1 MSCTALKTSALVA
14 LALLAGGDVH
24 AQASANVTVD
34 PGLYSALRLRSVGP
48 SRGGR
53 STAVTGY
60 RDRMHTFLMGAAG
73 GGIWRTDDAGQSW
86 RNISDGYLGVGP
98 VGALAVAPSNPNIV
112 YAGTGSGGVRGNVS
126 VGDGM
131 YRSTDDGKSWQHVGL
146 PESRHINRIQV
157 HPTNPDRVFV
167 AALGSVFGPSEDR
180 GVYRTTDGG
189 RSWTKVLYVDRGTGA
204 IDLVMSPDDA
214 NTLYAAMWTAER
226 KPWAMFSGSRAGG
239 VFKTTDGGES
249 WQKLGGGLP
258 EMIGR
263 IGIAISP
270 ARPDRVYVLA
280 EAEGALR
287 GLYRSEDRGATFRQ
301 VSGDQNMMA
310 RPWYYTHVDAHPTDA
325 DVVFINNESF
335 FRSDDGGRTLVNI
348 PTPHGDNHDLWINPD
363 HPNIWIQSNDGG
375 ANVTFTDGATW
386 STQYNQPTGEY
397 YTVVTDDRF
406 PYRLYAPQ
414 QDNTTLSVPSVVT
427 HGLTPFENWF
437 AGPGCET
444 GPLAV
449 DPRNPDIIYG
459 ACKGWVNR
467 LDRSSDQLREIWIW
481 PQEGHGLPNAEY
493 KYREQWNSQLRF
505 SPHDPGVLYHTSQHV
520 HRTRDEGQNWEV
532 ISPDLT
538 RWEEHKQL
546 HTERPGGP
554 LTYDQTGVE
563 VYGTVFAFE
572 ESPLQRGLFWAGS
585 DDGAVHISR
594 DAGASWQDITP
605 PGLPLHSTVNEI
617 VLSPFAAGRAFAV
630 VHRYRMDDF
639 HPYIYRTDD
648 FGASWKLLT
657 DGRNGIPAD
666 HPTRTVQEDPA
677 GRGLLYA
684 GTEFGL
690 FISFDD
696 GAHWQ
701 SFQQNLPRTPVMDLL
716 VRGSDLIVATQGRGL
731 WILDDLTPLHQID
744 ARMAAAD
751 RALFKPRTTTRMRMA
766 RTGRGGEWPENP
778 PDGAM
783 IFYRWATQQSGEV
796 TLEIRDAAGAL
807 VRTFTSSGPGSR
819 EEVFQAMREPVVTLV
834 GDPRVGTSAGMH
846 RLVWDLKYPPAYLAP
861 GVNEGFRER
870 IAVVT
875 GETDGPYA
883 LPGTYT
889 ATLRTADGWTQSQT
903 FDVVMDP
910 RVQSTYAELKETF
923 DLGIRA
929 RDRITSIQL
938 GVARGQARLREL
950 DAAMAAGGAGA
961 REAAR
966 QKADLEAVLGQ
977 LYKHGLTGDHADLRP
992 QLTTDYANILTLIYG
1007 ADTRPPSNAYPRME
1021 ELDVRYQELMD
1032 RLTLLLE
1039 RPIADR

>member
-1 MSCTALKTSALVA
+1 M
-14 LALLAGGDVH
+14 
-24 AQASANVTVD
+24 D
-34 PGLYSALRLRSVGP
+34 PGLYAALQLRSVGP

-60 RDRMHTFLMGAAG
+60 RDRMHTFLMGAVG
-73 GGIWRTDDAGQSW
+73 GGIWRTDDAGQTW
-86 RNISDGYLGVGP
+86 RNVSDGYLGVGP
-98 VGALAVAPSNPNIV
+98 IGALAVASSNSNIV

-126 VGDGM
+126 VGDGV
-131 YRSTDDGKSWQHVGL
+131 YRTTDDGKSWQNIGL
-146 PESRHINRIQV
+146 PESRHINRIQI
-157 HPTNPDRVFV
+157 HPTNPDRVYV
-167 AALGSVFGPSEDR
+167 AALGSIFGPSETR

-189 RSWTKVLYVDRGTGA
+189 KSWKKILYVDRGTGA

-239 VFKTTDGGES
+239 VFKTADGGET
-249 WQKLGGGLP
+249 WKKLGGGLP

-263 IGIAISP
+263 IGIAVSP
-270 ARPDRVYVLA
+270 ARPDRVWVLL

-301 VSGDQNMMA
+301 VNGDQSMMA
-310 RPWYYTHVDAHPTDA
+310 RPWYYTHVQSHPTNP
-325 DVVFINNESF
+325 DVVFINNEDF
-335 FRSDDGGRTLVNI
+335 FRSDDAGLSLVQI

-363 HPNIWIQSNDGG
+363 HPEIWIQSNDGG
-375 ANVTFTDGATW
+375 ANITFTNGATW

-397 YTVVTDDRF
+397 YTVVTDNRF

-414 QDNTTLSVPSVVT
+414 QDNTTVSVPSAVT
-427 HGLTPFENWF
+427 HGLTPYENWF
-437 AGPGCET
+437 AGSGCET

-459 ACKGWVNR
+459 GCKGWVSR
-467 LDRSSDQLREIWIW
+467 MDRTSDQVREIWIW

-505 SPHDPGVLYHTSQHV
+505 SPHDPGVIYHTSQHV
-520 HRTRDEGQNWEV
+520 HRTRDEGQAWEV

-546 HTERPGGP
+546 HVERPGGP

-585 DDGAVHISR
+585 DDGAIHISR
-594 DAGASWQDITP
+594 DGGTSWQNVTP

-617 VLSPFAAGRAFAV
+617 VLSPYAAGRAFAV
-630 VHRYRMDDF
+630 IHRYRMDDF
-639 HPYIYRTDD
+639 HPYIYGTND

-657 DGRNGIPAD
+657 DGTNGIPAN
-666 HPTRTVQEDPA
+666 HPTRTIQEDPA
-677 GRGLLYA
+677 RRGLLYA

-731 WILDDLTPLHQID
+731 WILDDLTPLYQLD

-751 RALFKPRTTTRMRMA
+751 KVLFKPRTTTRMRLA

-783 IFYRWATQQSGEV
+783 IYYRWATPSAGQA
-796 TLEIRDAAGAL
+796 TLEIRDGAGAL
-807 VRTFTSSGPGSR
+807 VRTFTSSGPGTK
-819 EEVFQAMREPVVTLV
+819 EEIFKAMREPTVTIV
-834 GDPRVGTSAGMH
+834 GDPKVRTSAGMH
-846 RLVWDLKYPPAYLAP
+846 RLVWDLHYPPAYLAP
-861 GVNEGFRER
+861 GVNEGIGER

-875 GETDGPYA
+875 GDTDGPYA

-889 ATLRTADGWTQSQT
+889 ATLRTADGWSQSQT

-910 RVQSTYAELKETF
+910 RVKSTLAELKETF

-929 RDRITSIQL
+929 RDRITGIQL
-938 GVARGQARLREL
+938 GVARGQARIKEL
-950 DAAMAAGGAGA
+950 DAAIAAGGAGA
-961 REAAR
+961 QEAAR
-966 QKADLEAVLGQ
+966 QKTELEGVLGK

-992 QLTTDYANILTLIYG
+992 ELTTDYANILTLIYG
-1007 ADTRPPSNAYPRME
+1007 ADTRPTSNAYPRME
-1021 ELDVRYQELMD
+1021 ELDARYRDLMD
-1032 RLTLLLE
+1032 RLTTLLE
-1039 RPIADR
+1039 RPISDR